1 LAFPAV
7 ENEFALLV
15 TLPEIEEEILEHHRL
30 IESCSR
36 SDPQRPSL
44 LRQLVGLQTQ
54 HMLFSGLKSD
64 LDQAITHLTEAVLL
78 PATQDIVLVFFTLAT
93 LLLSRF
99 SLYEQPD
106 DVKSAIKYFRF
117 LRLNFH
123 SLEAFDIPDTSGNL
137 SSNLFHALAHN
148 LVLTPGDMVRDL
160 EEVVALIPEVIT
172 VDTLTF
178 HQKHAMEAFG
188 EVVTPVSKT
197 VFCREDTQRVA
208 DRAIQVLREAMVL
221 NSDLVISC
229 ALATFLAARF
239 EMTLVM
245 NDCDDAIAI
254 ADKIV
259 ATHSLGNSL
268 TTTQKNTIMLISDL
282 LVSRMNSFSRPENLE
297 DAIHRI
303 RTFVPCFPD
312 EDHTKVTLVK
322 VLAALT
328 HQRFQYFG
336 ITGTSGEIPNVRWYA
351 RVQRT
356 QVDSQET
363 GNESQIQE
371 KIRHLDDIETAI

>member
-1 LAFPAV
+1 M
-7 ENEFALLV
+7 V
-15 TLPEIEEEILEHHRL
+15 TLPEIEEEILEHHRP

-123 SLEAFDIPDTSGNL
+123 SLETFDIPDTSGDL

-160 EEVVALIPEVIT
+160 EEVGALIPEVIT

-197 VFCREDTQRVA
+197 VFCREDTQRVS
-208 DRAIQVLREAMVL
+208 DRAIQVLREAMML
-221 NSDLVISC
+221 NSDLRLVISC
-229 ALATFLAARF
+229 ALATFLAVRF
-239 EMTLVM
+239 ETTLVM
-245 NDCDDAIAI
+245 NDCDEAIAI
-254 ADKIV
+254 ADKSLLLTPLGIV
-259 ATHSLGNSL
+259 
-268 TTTQKNTIMLISDL
+268 
-282 LVSRMNSFSRPENLE
+282 
-297 DAIHRI
+297 
-303 RTFVPCFPD
+303 
-312 EDHTKVTLVK
+312 
-322 VLAALT
+322 
-328 HQRFQYFG
+328 
-336 ITGTSGEIPNVRWYA
+336 
-351 RVQRT
+351 
-356 QVDSQET
+356 
-363 GNESQIQE
+363 
-371 KIRHLDDIETAI
+371 